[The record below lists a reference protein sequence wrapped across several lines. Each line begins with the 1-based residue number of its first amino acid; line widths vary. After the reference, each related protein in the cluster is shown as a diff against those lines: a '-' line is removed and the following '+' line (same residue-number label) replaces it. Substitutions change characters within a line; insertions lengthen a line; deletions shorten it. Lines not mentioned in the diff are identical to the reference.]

1 MRNIDCRFILP
12 DASAGV
18 ARNRS
23 LRLDGEHIVAVD
35 RCDSG
40 ACRAILALP
49 ALVNAHDH
57 ARTVRSSSFGAAGK
71 PLEIWLHY
79 MAMLPPVDAYTA
91 AAVSLARSALG
102 GAGTVM
108 IHYTRV
114 QGITDLV
121 TEVQQVARAARD
133 VGVRVGFAVALR
145 DINPLVYGPSERVLA
160 ALPSGVRT
168 DVEKRFCGPPL
179 PVAELMARVDAIA
192 AACDRP
198 DFNVQYGPAGV
209 QWCSPELLRAVA
221 DASARTG
228 RRVHMHLLETRYQR
242 AWADSNHPQGIVNYL
257 DEIGLLSPRLTL
269 AHCTWAREAELELI
283 AARGATI
290 AVNTSSN
297 LGIRSGIA
305 PVAAMVTAGC
315 RVALGLDGLAL
326 DEDDDALRELRLAG
340 LLHGGTGFSI
350 DVDRGALLA
359 MAFANGRRAVL
370 NCDDDAA
377 LVPGNPADVLVLDW
391 DRIDDDRLVPDLDP
405 GDLLFSRATAQHID
419 ELIVAGKA
427 IVRRGQV
434 PGIDLPALKS
444 ELMDRLRVGIA
455 QNPTLPATLS
465 TLAHHVAASFD
476 PSHACC
482 W

>member
-1 MRNIDCRFILP
+1 MRSIDCRFILP

-198 DFNVQYGPAGV
+198 EFNVQ
-209 QWCSPELLRAVA
+209 
-221 DASARTG
+221 
-228 RRVHMHLLETRYQR
+228 
-242 AWADSNHPQGIVNYL
+242 
-257 DEIGLLSPRLTL
+257 
-269 AHCTWAREAELELI
+269 
-283 AARGATI
+283 
-290 AVNTSSN
+290 
-297 LGIRSGIA
+297 
-305 PVAAMVTAGC
+305 
-315 RVALGLDGLAL
+315 
-326 DEDDDALRELRLAG
+326 
-340 LLHGGTGFSI
+340 
-350 DVDRGALLA
+350 
-359 MAFANGRRAVL
+359 
-370 NCDDDAA
+370 
-377 LVPGNPADVLVLDW
+377 
-391 DRIDDDRLVPDLDP
+391 
-405 GDLLFSRATAQHID
+405 
-419 ELIVAGKA
+419 
-427 IVRRGQV
+427 
-434 PGIDLPALKS
+434 
-444 ELMDRLRVGIA
+444 
-455 QNPTLPATLS
+455 
-465 TLAHHVAASFD
+465 
-476 PSHACC
+476 
-482 W
+482 

>member
-1 MRNIDCRFILP
+1 MRSIDCEFILP
-12 DASAGV
+12 DASARV
-18 ARNRS
+18 VRNRS
-23 LRLDGEHIVAVD
+23 IRFDGERIVAID
-35 RCDSG
+35 ACDTRERG
-40 ACRAILALP
+40 AILALP

-79 MAMLPPVDAYTA
+79 MAMLPPVDAYVG

-102 GAGTVM
+102 GVGTVM
-108 IHYTRV
+108 VHYTRV

-145 DINPLVYGPSERVLA
+145 NINPLVYGPSEPVLA

-168 DVEKRFCGPPL
+168 EVQRRFCGPPL
-179 PVAELMARVDAIA
+179 PVHELMARVDAIA

-242 AWADSNHPQGIVNYL
+242 AWADSNYTQGIVAYL

-269 AHCTWAREAELELI
+269 AHCTWACTAELELI

-305 PVAAMVTAGC
+305 PVAAMAAAGC

-340 LLHGGTGFSI
+340 LLHCGTGFGI
-350 DVDRGALLA
+350 DVDRTALLA
-359 MAFANGRRAVL
+359 MGFANGRRAVL
-370 NCDDDAA
+370 NSDDGGA
-377 LVPGNPADVLVLDW
+377 LVTGGPADVLALDW
-391 DRIDDDRLVPDLDP
+391 DRVDDDRLFPDLDP
-405 GDLLFSRATAQHID
+405 CDLLFSRATAKHVD
-419 ELIVAGKA
+419 ELIVAGKS
-427 IVRRGQV
+427 IVRQGQV
-434 PGIDLPALKS
+434 VGIDLPKLKS

-455 QNPTLPATLS
+455 QNATLPATLS

-476 PSHACC
+476 PLHACC

>member
-1 MRNIDCRFILP
+1 
-12 DASAGV
+12 
-18 ARNRS
+18 
-23 LRLDGEHIVAVD
+23 
-35 RCDSG
+35 
-40 ACRAILALP
+40 
-49 ALVNAHDH
+49 
-57 ARTVRSSSFGAAGK
+57 
-71 PLEIWLHY
+71 
-79 MAMLPPVDAYTA
+79 
-91 AAVSLARSALG
+91 
-102 GAGTVM
+102 
-108 IHYTRV
+108 
-114 QGITDLV
+114 
-121 TEVQQVARAARD
+121 
-133 VGVRVGFAVALR
+133 VALR

-350 DVDRGALLA
+350 DVDRSALLA

>member
-1 MRNIDCRFILP
+1 
-12 DASAGV
+12 
-18 ARNRS
+18 
-23 LRLDGEHIVAVD
+23 
-35 RCDSG
+35 
-40 ACRAILALP
+40 
-49 ALVNAHDH
+49 
-57 ARTVRSSSFGAAGK
+57 
-71 PLEIWLHY
+71 
-79 MAMLPPVDAYTA
+79 
-91 AAVSLARSALG
+91 
-102 GAGTVM
+102 
-108 IHYTRV
+108 
-114 QGITDLV
+114 
-121 TEVQQVARAARD
+121 
-133 VGVRVGFAVALR
+133 
-145 DINPLVYGPSERVLA
+145 
-160 ALPSGVRT
+160 
-168 DVEKRFCGPPL
+168 
-179 PVAELMARVDAIA
+179 
-192 AACDRP
+192 
-198 DFNVQYGPAGV
+198 
-209 QWCSPELLRAVA
+209 
-221 DASARTG
+221 
-228 RRVHMHLLETRYQR
+228 
-242 AWADSNHPQGIVNYL
+242 
-257 DEIGLLSPRLTL
+257 
-269 AHCTWAREAELELI
+269 
-283 AARGATI
+283 
-290 AVNTSSN
+290 
-297 LGIRSGIA
+297 
-305 PVAAMVTAGC
+305 MVTAGC

-350 DVDRGALLA
+350 DVDRSALLA